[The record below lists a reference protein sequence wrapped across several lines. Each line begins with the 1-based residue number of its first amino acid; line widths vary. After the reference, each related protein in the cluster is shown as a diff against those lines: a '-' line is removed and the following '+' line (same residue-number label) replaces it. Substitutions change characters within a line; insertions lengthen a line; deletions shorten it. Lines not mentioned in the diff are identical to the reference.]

1 MRCLLFVCTAITLFA
16 QNTELTSALTGP
28 RQRINSIDEQI
39 VMLLNQRA
47 QVVREVGLIKKQ
59 FHVPASAP
67 GREEQVLRRVAGE
80 AQAPLTPAAVEAIYK
95 TILHEMSAMEAT
107 EMDKA
112 SKPQ

>member
-16 QNTELTSALTGP
+16 QNTELTSALNGP
-28 RQRINSIDEQI
+28 RQRINSLDDQI

-59 FHVPASAP
+59 FHAPASAP
-67 GREEQVLRRVAGE
+67 GREEQVLRRVAGA
-80 AQAPLTPAAVEAIYK
+80 AQTPLTPRAVEAIYK
-95 TILHEMSAMEAT
+95 TILQEMSAMEAT
-107 EMDKA
+107 EMDKT